1 MLVLEDCDCADI
13 GERQGQR
20 PDKAS
25 DTVRYI
31 KSTKMED
38 ICSVD
43 SLLGDTDRIL

>member
-1 MLVLEDCDCADI
+1 MKTVTVPDM

-20 PDKAS
+20 PGKAS

-31 KSTKMED
+31 KSTKVGD
-38 ICSVD
+38 NLQSVD